1 MVQRRPDR
9 LRMEVFEV
17 DVGPPDRGWHPV
29 LLRTDRGD
37 LELRHHPAPDARS
50 AVVMVGGIGGGWDSP
65 ARGLYDR
72 LGDDLV
78 RQGVCALR
86 VRFRKPA
93 NFDECVLDLRAG
105 LEYLLELGHE
115 AIGLIGHSFG
125 GAVVIR
131 VAEAVP
137 AHARTVVTLA
147 TQAWGTDNVAHLPRD
162 CSLLC
167 VHGVADDV
175 LPPACS
181 EQVYERAHDPKRLV
195 LLSRAG
201 HVLDEAADEVHRLAL
216 DWLVKELAPARAA
229 GARPARSRRG

>member
-50 AVVMVGGIGGGWDSP
+50 AVVMVGGVGGGWDSP

-72 LGDDLV
+72 LGVDLS
-78 RQGVCALR
+78 RDGICALR
-86 VRFRKPA
+86 VRYRLPA

-115 AIGLIGHSFG
+115 SIGFVGHSFG

-131 VAEAVP
+131 VADAVP
-137 AHARTVVTLA
+137 GHARTVVTLA
-147 TQAWGTDNVAHLPRD
+147 TQSWGTDHVAHLPRD

-201 HVLDEAADEVHRLAL
+201 HVLDEAADEVHRLVH
-216 DWLVKELAPARAA
+216 DWLLKELAPARAA
-229 GARPARSRRG
+229 RPARSQRG